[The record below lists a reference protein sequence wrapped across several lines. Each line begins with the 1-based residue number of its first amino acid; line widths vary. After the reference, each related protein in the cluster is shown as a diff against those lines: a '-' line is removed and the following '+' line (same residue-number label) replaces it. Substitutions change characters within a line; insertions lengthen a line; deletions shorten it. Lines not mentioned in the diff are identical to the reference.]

1 VRFYLNEA
9 SVQGQFADVDTFR
22 SQLEALL
29 AARGRSRLL
38 AAMRT
43 TPALANRHVMHD
55 RTIRDVVQTWRGS
68 PTASALLRWVGKTGP
83 FIEED
88 RLPEDEDLFMCLGIE
103 VTDGGLGEAARRK
116 KAADEASTMSFAG
129 GEPDFARNPLTVVH
143 GFEDEPIGS
152 FDVDNYWTAD
162 EHISAA
168 TALEPPP
175 SNCLETVESAR
186 ERFPRLLL
194 PNAIYENDRLAREP
208 FDAVL
213 RDRVFALLAI
223 LDAYMAA
230 RGPGGAETARAQEII
245 ENHFSGDRA
254 LFSPESAS
262 NRKAFEAELTFPD
275 PLGGAPIFAHWHGKI
290 SHRFYRLHF
299 EWPVAA
305 ASTELKV
312 LYIGP
317 KLTKS

>member
-1 VRFYLNEA
+1 
-9 SVQGQFADVDTFR
+9 
-22 SQLEALL
+22 
-29 AARGRSRLL
+29 
-38 AAMRT
+38 
-43 TPALANRHVMHD
+43 MHD

-88 RLPEDEDLFMCLGIE
+88 RLPEEEDLFMCLGVE

-116 KAADEASTMSFAG
+116 KASDDASTMSFAG
-129 GEPDFARNPLTVVH
+129 GEPDFARNPLIVVH

-162 EHISAA
+162 DLIAA
-168 TALEPPP
+168 AIALQPTP
-175 SNCLETVESAR
+175 SNWRETVEAAR

-194 PNAIYENDRLAREP
+194 PDAIYEDDRLAREP

-230 RGPGGAETARAQEII
+230 RGAGGAETPAAQNII
-245 ENHFSGDRA
+245 EDHFSGERA
-254 LFSPESAS
+254 LFSPESSS
-262 NRKAFEAELTFPD
+262 NRNNFERELTFPD
-275 PLGGAPIFAHWHGKI
+275 PAGGAPIFAHWHGKI

-299 EWPVAA
+299 EWPVPAA
-305 ASTELKV
+305 ATELKV